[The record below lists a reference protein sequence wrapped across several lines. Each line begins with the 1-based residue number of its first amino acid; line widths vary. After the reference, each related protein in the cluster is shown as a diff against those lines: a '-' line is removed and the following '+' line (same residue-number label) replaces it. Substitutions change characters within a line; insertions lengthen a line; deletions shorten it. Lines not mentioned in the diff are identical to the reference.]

1 MTNLEIKTIVKSVM
15 DEVMPTM
22 AEAIA
27 KALVNN
33 LPKAESTE
41 SKPAPSKPVASKPVA
56 TPAPAEPVPAEPAT
70 SGERKC
76 VVFEYSDAMWGVAD
90 TLKED
95 CKKLNAIQGKVRFC
109 TLRAYKDGSI
119 KGWLYRKKEID
130 EPTLVAILKGH
141 GYEVTIGESCKERLE
156 ELQKEDAK
164 NAEGTEKTGNTE
176 GTENTEVTESAG
188 NTETTEKTEV
198 AENTEGAKVV
208 PMAVADFNVQS
219 FRGDV
224 ITEDCKWA
232 YKVVLSQIP
241 TMHEGYYTVIDGV
254 ERTCAHVGNQKFVAL
269 GSALDATI
277 GGTSLAK
284 GGVLQYHDIVKQIET
299 EGLYKLWLSQ
309 NEKKPTKASKHIIEA
324 YRAAGY
330 TEIANYMESK
340 SKQVG

>member
-56 TPAPAEPVPAEPAT
+56 TPAPVEPVPAEPAP

-156 ELQKEDAK
+156 ELQKEDR
-164 NAEGTEKTGNTE
+164 NTE
-176 GTENTEVTESAG
+176 STENTEVTES
-188 NTETTEKTEV
+188 TEKTEVTEV

-241 TMHEGYYTVIDGV
+241 TMHEGYYATIDGV
-254 ERTCAHVGNQKFVAL
+254 ERVCAHVGNQKFVAL

-284 GGVLQYHDIVKQIET
+284 GGVLQYHDIVRQIET